1 MVPGRMID
9 TGSGLFKRSASA
21 VVMIPAALGIIYLGG
36 LPFYAFL
43 GIVWALLAHEWHGMP
58 SRARGR
64 IRDPD
69 GRRLLA
75 CRALYVLYAL
85 VPALVYLLDRGVL
98 AASASLAAFL
108 VLPAAT
114 MLFLQMLML
123 VYGKHSP
130 DERGLPVWI
139 LLGCLYSAPA
149 ILSLIFLR
157 EYHGPLMIFWLF
169 AVVWGTD
176 IGAYFTGRRLGG
188 PKLAPRISPN
198 KTWSGFFGGILW
210 AVIAAAAVAALSG
223 YSVGASL
230 WGGVILS
237 IVSQLGDLY
246 ESFIK
251 RKLDVKDSG
260 SIIPGHGGIL
270 DRVDG
275 LLFAAPVM
283 ALAVYYGML
292 RL

>member
-1 MVPGRMID
+1 MVPARMID

-58 SRARGR
+58 SRARAR
-64 IRDPD
+64 IRYP
-69 GRRLLA
+69 GGWQRLA
-75 CRALYVLYAL
+75 YRALYVLYAL
-85 VPALVYLLDRGVL
+85 TPL
-98 AASASLAAFL
+98 SASLLDGRGMAGSASFAAFL
-108 VLPAAT
+108 VLPAAI
-114 MLFLQMLML
+114 MLFLQPFML
-123 VYGKHSP
+123 VYGKYSP
-130 DERGLPVWI
+130 DERGLTAWI
-139 LLGCLYSAPA
+139 LLGFLYSAPT
-149 ILSLIFLR
+149 ILSLVFLR
-157 EYHGPLMIFWLF
+157 EYHGPFMIFWLF

-230 WGGVILS
+230 WGGVVLS
-237 IVSQLGDLY
+237 IVSQFGDLY

-283 ALAVYYGML
+283 ALAVYYGVL